1 MISLWGMTFET
12 ISSMRLPPPFI
23 GQTELVNAIIETPK
37 GSRNKY
43 TYDLANDL
51 CKLKRALPAGL
62 MFPFDFGFIP
72 STLAD
77 DGDPMDILVLTDAPT
92 FPGCLVECK
101 VLGIIKVEQEKKG
114 GQVRNDRVIALHVE
128 SRMFGSVS
136 HINELEDGLI
146 KEIIN
151 FFESYNN
158 SSGDVFKPLGNGG
171 PLEAIEL
178 IKKSI
183 KMAGN

>member
-1 MISLWGMTFET
+1 MKI
-12 ISSMRLPPPFI
+12 PPPFI
-23 GQTELVNAIIETPK
+23 GQTEQVNAIVETPK

-43 TYDLANDL
+43 TYDQEADL
-51 CKLKRALPAGL
+51 CKLKKALPAGM

-72 STLAD
+72 STLAE

-101 VLGIIKVEQEKKG
+101 ILGIIKVEQFKNGEY
-114 GQVRNDRVIALHVE
+114 VRNDRVVGLHDN
-128 SRMFGSVS
+128 SRMFGSVL
-136 HINELEDGLI
+136 HIDQLEEGLV

-158 SSGDVFKPLGNGG
+158 SSDDVFKHLGNEG
-171 PLEAIEL
+171 PAEAIEF
-178 IKKSI
+178 IKKCI
-183 KMAGN
+183 LKGE

>member
-1 MISLWGMTFET
+1 MKI
-12 ISSMRLPPPFI
+12 PPPFV
-23 GQTELVNAIIETPK
+23 GKSEQVNAIVETPK

-43 TYDLANDL
+43 TYEQEVDLF
-51 CKLKRALPAGL
+51 KLKKALPAGM

-72 STLAD
+72 STLAE

-101 VLGIIKVEQEKKG
+101 ILGIIKVEQFKNG
-114 GQVRNDRVIALHVE
+114 ANVRNDRVIGLHAD
-128 SRMFGSVS
+128 SRMFNAVI
-136 HINELEDGLI
+136 HIDQLEEGLV

-158 SSGDVFKPLGNGG
+158 SSDDLFNHLGNEG
-171 PLEAIEL
+171 PAEAIEL

-183 KMAGN
+183 QKEENL